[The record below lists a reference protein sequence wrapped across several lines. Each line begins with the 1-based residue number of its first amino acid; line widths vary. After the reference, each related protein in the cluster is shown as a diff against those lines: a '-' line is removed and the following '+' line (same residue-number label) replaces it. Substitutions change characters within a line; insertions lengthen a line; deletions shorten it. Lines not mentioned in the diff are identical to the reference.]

1 MDGQFK
7 SFEKIA
13 LEPMF
18 FLGDKFSSR
27 CDQKKK
33 SGEHLTKGVLRF
45 FGQNVPYLEKK
56 SLEKKKKTMP

>member
-7 SFEKIA
+7 SFEKIE

-18 FLGDKFSSR
+18 FWGANF
-27 CDQKKK
+27 QVVGTKKK
-33 SGEHLTKGVLRF
+33 SGENLTKGVLRF

-56 SLEKKKKTMP
+56 SLGKKKNHALD